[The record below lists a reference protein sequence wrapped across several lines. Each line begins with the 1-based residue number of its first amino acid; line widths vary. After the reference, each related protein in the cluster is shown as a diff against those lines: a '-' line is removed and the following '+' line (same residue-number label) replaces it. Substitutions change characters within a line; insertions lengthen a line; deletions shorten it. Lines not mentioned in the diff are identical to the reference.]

1 MEQNRNF
8 RSLTALKGIF
18 ILIIA
23 VHNTLAVTPLFSGV
37 PGTAFLILFGGI
49 LGNSM
54 FYILSGFLL
63 SAGYRDRI
71 RSHSICFPDYLRR
84 RLKKLYPLYL
94 LSNGAA
100 LVIDLLRYGIS
111 ALQVDK
117 LVFTLLL
124 VRGPYNHPTGFL
136 CSLFVCYVLFFAVC
150 HFSKSSTHYVSCITG
165 GIIAGYL
172 LISLDL
178 DLPYLTSGTGT
189 ALMNFSIG
197 CLLAEVYPRIPEK
210 CHRWLQPGCLLLV
223 PLLMY
228 LMLSYGVEIIAGDIK
243 VCFSFALCPMILYLA
258 LAKGPCCRLLQMR
271 GLVALGSISS
281 SVFFWHLVLY
291 NGFCDV
297 YGLLTQGETIG
308 EIQYLLYFV
317 LMLAVCAGSAWIQN
331 RKGQKAAAL

>member
-23 VHNTLAVTPLFSGV
+23 VHNTLAITPLFSGV

-71 RSHSICFPDYLRR
+71 RSHSICFPDYLLR

-100 LVIDLLRYGIS
+100 LVIDLVRYGIS

-136 CSLFVCYVLFFAVC
+136 CSLFVCYILFFAAC
-150 HFSKSSTHYVSCITG
+150 HFARSSTHYISYLVTG
-165 GIIAGYL
+165 VIAGYM

-189 ALMNFSIG
+189 AVMNFAIG
-197 CLLAEVYPRIPEK
+197 CLLAEGFPRIPER
-210 CHRWLQPGCLLLV
+210 CHRWLQPGCLVLV
-223 PLLMY
+223 PLLLY
-228 LMLSYGVEIIAGDIK
+228 LMLAYGVEIIAGDIK

-258 LAKGPCCRLLQMR
+258 FAKGPCSRLLQLR
-271 GLVALGSISS
+271 AFVALGSISS

-297 YGLLTQGETIG
+297 YGWLTQGETIG
-308 EIQYLLYFV
+308 EIQYLLYFGM
-317 LMLAVCAGSAWIQN
+317 MLAICAGVA
-331 RKGQKAAAL
+331 RMARRQKTPAP